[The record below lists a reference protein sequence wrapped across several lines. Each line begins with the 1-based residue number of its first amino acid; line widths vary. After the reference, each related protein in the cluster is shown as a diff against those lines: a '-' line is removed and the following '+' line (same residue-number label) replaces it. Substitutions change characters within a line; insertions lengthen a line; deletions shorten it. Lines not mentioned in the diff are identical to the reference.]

1 MSAASSCLK
10 KARAT
15 LTQSPSASRA
25 SSRRGE
31 RKVGFPTFA
40 ATLLAGRV
48 QDGLKGDLLPSV
60 VLEGS
65 PAPLF
70 LPVMKDILTT
80 GALQR
85 SGQIDYSA
93 LLCAGFVLFLNK
105 KKEKRSVGQNET
117 MEQLPLLLFS
127 FRMRL

>member
-1 MSAASSCLK
+1 MA
-10 KARAT
+10 
-15 LTQSPSASRA
+15 
-25 SSRRGE
+25 
-31 RKVGFPTFA
+31 FA

-105 KKEKRSVGQNET
+105 RKEKRSVGQNET
-117 MEQLPLLLFS
+117 KGQLPLLLLS
-127 FRMRL
+127 FRMRLCMNIMNETSFPCNNTQGRYLKV